1 MKHIL
6 FLLAILLTVFACKED
21 SPIAFDVTMPKEDIR
36 FKTLPGGAM
45 MYYRLPPDPEIF
57 AINIRYV
64 DCRGYEVLKVGG
76 YGSDSLLIDGFN
88 EARQK
93 VSARVSLVNNRNEES
108 VPFEVTFDTKDSAP
122 YAFFETAEVSSYWG
136 GFEVIYDAPERVSG
150 MAHVFYVGTNPL
162 TQQEDTLLLKS
173 FPINKGGDTLR
184 FQLQQ
189 DRAMNTVVIRT
200 EDYRGYRVKQKVWKE
215 VESFYSEKW
224 NLSEENFFA
233 GNLSVENEEAK
244 TGVKYLFDGDTKGKQ
259 RLKVRRE
266 AEVYTYLAG
275 PNAQGMP
282 FIIDL
287 KEEKIPASIRM
298 YGMLNLGIY
307 FARGGGEPLG
317 TVWNSVYTNKL
328 PCEVTVYA
336 GNEKEGNPGSWTK
349 IGYFYQHPETEEGDR
364 WSWPC
369 SNRNFE
375 GRMETLEMLAVVDSA
390 YIEVLFSA
398 NPTRYRYIKLIVNDT
413 FEYYYPG
420 VDENNDKYVSIQE
433 LEVYVKKD

>member
-200 EDYRGYRVKQKVWKE
+200 EDYRGYRVKQKVWE
-215 VESFYSEKW
+215 DVESFYLEKW
-224 NLSEENFFA
+224 TLSIENFFA
-233 GNLSVENEEAK
+233 GDLSIENEEAQAGI
-244 TGVKYLFDGDTKGKQ
+244 TYLFNGDTKGEQ
-259 RLKVRRE
+259 RLKNKKNE
-266 AEVYTYLAG
+266 KVYTFVAG
-275 PNAQGMP
+275 PNALDKP
-282 FIIDL
+282 FVIDL

-298 YGMLNLGIY
+298 YGILNLSVRFVGVGY
-307 FARGGGEPLG
+307 GPLG
-317 TVWNSVYTNKL
+317 TVWEGLYTNKL
-328 PCEVTVYA
+328 PCEVSVYA
-336 GNEKEGNPGSWTK
+336 GNEKEGNLSSWTK
-349 IGYFYQHPETEEGDR
+349 IGYFYQHPATKDEDR
-364 WSWPC
+364 WTWPC
-369 SNRNFE
+369 SEWNWD
-375 GRMETLEMLAVVDSA
+375 GRMDNLEKLKAANPA
-390 YIEVLFSA
+390 YLEVLFPA
-398 NPTRYRYIKLIVNDT
+398 TPERYRYLKFIVHDT
-413 FEYYYPG
+413 FDYRYPG
-420 VDENNDKYVSIQE
+420 VSENIDNYFTMQE